1 MNVMKTITLSLKNGK
16 PYLEILDNNKRR
28 GTNNRNV
35 IQDILAGLPKDFTEW
50 KIKGDDVYLYNDYDK
65 SLLNLINYKENRNV
79 AEFKI
84 ILDVIRGEVP
94 LFERGKPY
102 YDRSKVR
109 HVNRPKLASIVL
121 TVSILGSVAF
131 ATYDSQKTNITNP
144 QEITTIEVDLN
155 NLSSSE
161 MGYATSLEYSNYDQS
176 SVEIPERTPEIIVE
190 EVPVPTLED
199 EPKPIE
205 EVKVETLQSMPE
217 VGSDLTEY
225 EQEYIENFINS
236 DNFDAFEKYSEAYN
250 LDPYL
255 LLAIAYGESSLHHQT
270 TLPGGENYNGAAV
283 GICQIEETNQGG
295 TISAYNGVT
304 QQTDWV
310 TITSQNVLDYDINVQ
325 IGAIMFKNCLDKYS
339 GNFYIALQAYNYGQG
354 MMDSIISKYA
364 KDKGLSVSQVI
375 NNQDDLGWLDY
386 VYDANKNPS
395 KYIEGY
401 NLASYGTP
409 DYIERTM
416 GHYMGNSLGN
426 NAKNR

>member
-1 MNVMKTITLSLKNGK
+1 MKTITLSIKNGK
-16 PYLEILDNNKRR
+16 PYLEILDDNKRR
-28 GTNNRNV
+28 GTNNRNS
-35 IQDILAGLPKDFTEW
+35 IKDILDSLPKDFTEW
-50 KIKGDDVYLYNDYDK
+50 KIKGDDVSLYNDYDK
-65 SLLNLINYKENRNV
+65 SLLNLINYKENKNIL
-79 AEFKI
+79 EFKI
-84 ILDVIRGEVP
+84 ILDAVKDEVP
-94 LFERGKPY
+94 LFERERTY

-109 HVNRPKLASIVL
+109 HVNRPKLASIASIVL
-121 TVSILGSVAF
+121 SVSIIGGVAF

-144 QEITTIEVDLN
+144 QEMTTIEVDLN

-176 SVEIPERTPEIIVE
+176 PVEIPERTPEIIVE
-190 EVPVPTLED
+190 EVPVPIVED

-217 VGSDLTEY
+217 AGSGLTEY

-255 LLAIAYGESSLHHQT
+255 LLAIAYGESSLHHKT
-270 TLPGGENYNGAAV
+270 NLPGGETYNGAAV

-304 QQTDWV
+304 QQTDLV

-339 GNFYIALQAYNYGQG
+339 GNIYIALQAYNYGQG

-395 KYIEGY
+395 KYIEGC